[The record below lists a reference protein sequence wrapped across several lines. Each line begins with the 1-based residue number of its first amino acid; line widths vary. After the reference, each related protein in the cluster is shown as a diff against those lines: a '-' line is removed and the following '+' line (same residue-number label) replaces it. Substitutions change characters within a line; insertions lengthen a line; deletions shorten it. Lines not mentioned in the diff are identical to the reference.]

1 MFKVSINAVV
11 RPLFPVVRRLVC
23 FTYPQVKLNI
33 FAIRHSFMTRA
44 PCVGD
49 ILGMISTDMSS
60 QTESYKS
67 VIYAC
72 LIISNI
78 AHYEE
83 KLPSPL

>member
-1 MFKVSINAVV
+1 MSKVSINAVV
-11 RPLFPVVRRLVC
+11 RPLFPVVRRLV
-23 FTYPQVKLNI
+23 FSNILEVKPNI